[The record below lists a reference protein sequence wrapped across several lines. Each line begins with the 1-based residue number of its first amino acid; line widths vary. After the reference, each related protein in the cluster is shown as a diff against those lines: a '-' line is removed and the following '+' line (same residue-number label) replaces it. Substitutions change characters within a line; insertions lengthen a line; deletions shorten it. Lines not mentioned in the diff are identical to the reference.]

1 MRNDNYHHLRLRMP
15 AEDRD
20 REAADKGTMESG
32 ERATLSG
39 LQAARAGKRFR
50 IRRGYKGG
58 RAAVK
63 NVLSTLEAQRKA
75 MGLTYKAL
83 AIKAGLKPDTVR
95 GILQGWQSP
104 KIETLRILAD
114 ALDVELGVTAMVG
127 NR

>member
-1 MRNDNYHHLRLRMP
+1 M
-15 AEDRD
+15 
-20 REAADKGTMESG
+20 
-32 ERATLSG
+32 
-39 LQAARAGKRFR
+39 
-50 IRRGYKGG
+50 
-58 RAAVK
+58 K
-63 NVLSTLEAQRKA
+63 NALATLEAQRKA

-114 ALDVELGVTAMVG
+114 ALDMELGVTARVV